1 MEYVKFKQGCF
12 GLDFRFG
19 HDYNL
24 ALAWMYTSIRHRG
37 PALVYK
43 CRASEQV
50 LMFTQC
56 SNYDITFRQAN
67 KVSPNSVFELN
78 CRTNLKTE
86 MFCCTRLWNLN
97 GYGTAKERTI

>member
-1 MEYVKFKQGCF
+1 MGKSNVTQNSNWNAYIKVTSLFDTQTPKAMEYVKFKQGCC

-50 LMFTQC
+50 
-56 SNYDITFRQAN
+56 
-67 KVSPNSVFELN
+67 
-78 CRTNLKTE
+78 
-86 MFCCTRLWNLN
+86 
-97 GYGTAKERTI
+97 